1 MSVVLLEKV
10 IAEIKSLAPE
20 EQIKVR
26 ELLDSILPPK
36 KNPPTREEYEQYLL
50 AKGVISHIP
59 TRTGKRSEELK
70 DFKPIEVEGEP
81 LSEMIIRERR

>member
-1 MSVVLLEKV
+1 MSTVLLEKV
-10 IAEIKSLAPE
+10 IKEVKLLAPE
-20 EQIKVR
+20 EQLKVR
-26 ELLDSILPPK
+26 ELLNDILPSTNK
-36 KNPPTREEYEQYLL
+36 PPSREEYEKYLL

-70 DFKPIEVEGEP
+70 DFKPIEIDGEP

>member
-1 MSVVLLEKV
+1 MSSVSLEKV
-10 IAEIKSLAPE
+10 IEEIKSLQPE

-26 ELLDSILPPK
+26 ELLDVILSAK
-36 KNPPTREEYEQYLL
+36 KHQPTREEYEQYLL

-59 TRTGKRSEELK
+59 ARTGKRSEELK